1 MNVDKKKIQ
10 VEVLAPAGS
19 LDIMKA
25 VVAAGA
31 DAIYLGGN
39 MFGARAFANNFNDE
53 ELIGAIEYAHLFGRK
68 VYLTVNTLLKSR
80 EIENSLI
87 EYLIPFYE
95 AGLDAVI
102 VQDMGVLKL
111 IRKHFPD
118 MDIHASTQMTQTGV
132 YGSRLLKEL
141 GASRIV
147 TSREMNLQEIKQ
159 LHEKLDVEIES
170 FVHGALCYC
179 YSGQC
184 LLSSFNGGR
193 SGNRGRCAQPCR
205 MSYDVYDSGAKI
217 NDKNN
222 SYALSPKDMCALQ
235 ILPDVI
241 DSGVYS
247 LKIEGRM
254 KNVTYAAMVTH
265 IYRKYV
271 DMYLEKGRDGFK
283 VDKQD
288 MDALSDIYNRGAFT
302 TGYYDS
308 IKGKKMMSLGR
319 PNHMGTECLK
329 VVSNKAGRI
338 TFKALKNVN
347 RGDVFEIDKEHSF
360 ESGADVAAGQTFVV
374 NLPKKYP
381 LYEGRVVNRM
391 NNAKI
396 KAYVADNYVGT
407 SPEIHVD
414 MKLVVRKN
422 ENISLTVMYDGIEK
436 TCTGEIITEAQSR
449 PASEQEL
456 VKNLKKTGDTC
467 FVVDNTEVELDDGV
481 FVPVGWIKE
490 LRRNVLEQLET
501 HLKHSHVRTYN
512 KPDYVE
518 MYNKEETLNDNGF
531 LIRKAVYLHNINH
544 VKQAA
549 TVSGVQS
556 IYLDYKL
563 LYECTDEE
571 LKICVSY
578 CALREIDVYV
588 VLPHILKADKYDKF
602 KKLCE
607 KASGC
612 GISRYL
618 CRNIEQIG
626 FLGSSNWKKLSGDV
640 HIITDS
646 SIYIFNAFAKDELR
660 KMCEKSGI
668 VLDRMT
674 LPLELTDKEMLPV
687 AGTDTELVVYGSVPL
702 MVSEQCVRKTYGR
715 CDGNWGSVKLT
726 GFKGNEYTVNS
737 MCEFC
742 YTVMDGK
749 KLNLTQEN
757 LEDFNKCVI
766 RYEFDESGADDIQ
779 LVMTDGVS
787 GGTTGH
793 FHQAID

>member
-1 MNVDKKKIQ
+1 M
-10 VEVLAPAGS
+10 
-19 LDIMKA
+19 
-25 VVAAGA
+25 
-31 DAIYLGGN
+31 
-39 MFGARAFANNFNDE
+39 
-53 ELIGAIEYAHLFGRK
+53 
-68 VYLTVNTLLKSR
+68 
-80 EIENSLI
+80 
-87 EYLIPFYE
+87 
-95 AGLDAVI
+95 
-102 VQDMGVLKL
+102 
-111 IRKHFPD
+111 
-118 MDIHASTQMTQTGV
+118 
-132 YGSRLLKEL
+132 
-141 GASRIV
+141 
-147 TSREMNLQEIKQ
+147 
-159 LHEKLDVEIES
+159 
-170 FVHGALCYC
+170 
-179 YSGQC
+179 
-184 LLSSFNGGR
+184 
-193 SGNRGRCAQPCR
+193 
-205 MSYDVYDSGAKI
+205 
-217 NDKNN
+217 
-222 SYALSPKDMCALQ
+222 
-235 ILPDVI
+235 
-241 DSGVYS
+241 
-247 LKIEGRM
+247 
-254 KNVTYAAMVTH
+254 
-265 IYRKYV
+265 
-271 DMYLEKGRDGFK
+271 
-283 VDKQD
+283 
-288 MDALSDIYNRGAFT
+288 
-302 TGYYDS
+302 
-308 IKGKKMMSLGR
+308 
-319 PNHMGTECLK
+319 
-329 VVSNKAGRI
+329 
-338 TFKALKNVN
+338 
-347 RGDVFEIDKEHSF
+347 
-360 ESGADVAAGQTFVV
+360 
-374 NLPKKYP
+374 
-381 LYEGRVVNRM
+381 
-391 NNAKI
+391 
-396 KAYVADNYVGT
+396 
-407 SPEIHVD
+407 
-414 MKLVVRKN
+414 
-422 ENISLTVMYDGIEK
+422 
-436 TCTGEIITEAQSR
+436 
-449 PASEQEL
+449 
-456 VKNLKKTGDTC
+456 
-467 FVVDNTEVELDDGV
+467 ELDDGV

-660 KMCEKSGI
+660 KLCEKSGI

-687 AGTDTELVVYGSVPL
+687 ADTDTELVVYGSVPL